1 MGSETTLFLRQLISN
16 PRQIS
21 AISPSSPWLARAMTA
36 GLRPGVGSVV
46 EFGPGTGRLTAA
58 ILARGIAP
66 HALTLFEM
74 NPDFVRHLRARY
86 PGVTVHSGPAQLATG
101 SLPAQSVAKVI
112 SGLPLLSMPLP
123 LREDIVKAAFAIL
136 APGGPW
142 CNSPTGQRRPCRPKA
157 LKSWDLRCGL
167 GHGSGAICPP
177 PGSFAFIAAAKRLLR
192 RIDLGMQRYAD

>member
-136 APGGPW
+136 APGGAMVQFTYGATLPLPAESLEKLGLQVVVGPRVW
-142 CNSPTGQRRPCRPKA
+142 RNLPPARVFRFYRRDEVP
-157 LKSWDLRCGL
+157 
-167 GHGSGAICPP
+167 
-177 PGSFAFIAAAKRLLR
+177 AATH
-192 RIDLGMQRYAD
+192 

>member
-136 APGGPW
+136 APGGAMVQFTYGATPPLPPE
-142 CNSPTGQRRPCRPKA
+142 SLEK
-157 LKSWDLRCGL
+157 LGL
-167 GHGSGAICPP
+167 EVRIGPRVWRNLPPARIFRFYRHGEAP
-177 PGSFAFIAAAKRLLR
+177 AATH
-192 RIDLGMQRYAD
+192 

>member
-136 APGGPW
+136 APGGAMVQFTYGATPPLPAESLEKLGLEVRVGPRVW
-142 CNSPTGQRRPCRPKA
+142 RNLPPARIFRFYRRGEAP
-157 LKSWDLRCGL
+157 
-167 GHGSGAICPP
+167 
-177 PGSFAFIAAAKRLLR
+177 AATH
-192 RIDLGMQRYAD
+192 